1 MCTSRCWLTIGAVS
15 AGLAVAAGAFAAHG
29 LERRFYTMY
38 AAQKYEKKITL
49 DGIETTVSE
58 IPLAQKH
65 LAEFKT
71 GAEYQMYHAL
81 ALIAVGVLSYLRPS
95 RMLAAAGLCFVGG
108 SLAFSGGLYAYTL
121 TGTKS
126 IAIFVVPAG
135 GLLFLAGWIVLA
147 IAVCCCREATRGL
160 TPPGSI

>member
-1 MCTSRCWLTIGAVS
+1 MCDSRCWLTIGAVS

-29 LERRFYTMY
+29 LDRRFHAMY

-49 DGIETTVSE
+49 DGKQTVVSE
-58 IPLAQKH
+58 IPLAEKY
-65 LAEFKT
+65 LADFKT

-81 ALIAVGVLSYLRPS
+81 ALIAVGLLAHLRAS
-95 RMLAAAGLCFVGG
+95 RMLAAAGSCFVGG

-121 TGTKS
+121 TAAKS
-126 IAIFVVPAG
+126 IAIFVVPVG

-147 IAVCCCREATRGL
+147 IAVCCCREAVRGL
-160 TPPGSI
+160 TRPAS